1 MLYDAAC
8 VPFIHCLNE
17 YASPIGERYCEY
29 SFSLHRLSL
38 FSGDNSSIHASKYE
52 AESKGFR
59 DRVIHGAMI
68 ISKVSK
74 QIKPPE

>member
-1 MLYDAAC
+1 MNSNLKFHEITKGQVVNHVEKFSIIDLDS
-8 VPFIHCLNE
+8 FIN
-17 YASPIGERYCEY
+17 
-29 SFSLHRLSL
+29 

-74 QIKPPE
+74 LIGTA